1 MNNKIILI
9 MVCALLL
16 PLVSSYYAG
25 ETIIVEHDLGTD
37 KLIYTIIENT
47 TNITEPIVTFNS
59 THINITFPSN
69 MPPQT
74 YKIIFLEETTNE
86 VIVEVPVYSSGGGSS
101 RTKYVDREVIKE
113 VPNYIT
119 QYEENQTISLVDQLI
134 PTEATEKINW
144 IITILCI
151 VGLIVIIYG
160 LTQFLKNL
168 NSNENIELEGGE
180 EEYE

>member
-1 MNNKIILI
+1 

-86 VIVEVPVYSSGGGSS
+86 VIVEVPVYSGGGGGSS

-119 QYEENQTISLVDQLI
+119 QYEENQTISLVDKLI
-134 PTEATEKINW
+134 QSEEVKGINW
-144 IITILCI
+144 IIVVFGIIILI
-151 VGLIVIIYG
+151 LVIKGLINFIR
-160 LTQFLKNL
+160 

>member
-1 MNNKIILI
+1 
-9 MVCALLL
+9 
-16 PLVSSYYAG
+16 
-25 ETIIVEHDLGTD
+25 
-37 KLIYTIIENT
+37 
-47 TNITEPIVTFNS
+47 
-59 THINITFPSN
+59 
-69 MPPQT
+69 
-74 YKIIFLEETTNE
+74 
-86 VIVEVPVYSSGGGSS
+86 
-101 RTKYVDREVIKE
+101 
-113 VPNYIT
+113 
-119 QYEENQTISLVDQLI
+119 VDQLI